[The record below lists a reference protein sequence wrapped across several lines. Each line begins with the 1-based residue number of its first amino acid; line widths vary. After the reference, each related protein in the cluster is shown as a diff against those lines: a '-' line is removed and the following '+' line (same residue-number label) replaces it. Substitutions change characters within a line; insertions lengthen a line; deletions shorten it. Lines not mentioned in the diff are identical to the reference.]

1 MSESKE
7 RCKYCD
13 REYDEDEV
21 ARKYGELSNVFVLGY
36 CSAYCYTRDIVV
48 CKEGAKKNER

>member
-1 MSESKE
+1 MSKSKE

-36 CSAYCYTRDIVV
+36 CSAYCYTQDTVV
-48 CKEGAKKNER
+48 RKEGAKK